1 MCEEYNSS
9 CGSGPL
15 FPHSSAA
22 LSFISGLRAVQQE
35 AQGLK
40 FRSSDLFFFFLFLP
54 YFSFKVLLLFGNL
67 FKNTKMLKEKYK
79 ILYI

>member
-22 LSFISGLRAVQQE
+22 LSFIFGLRAVQQE

-40 FRSSDLFFFFLFLP
+40 FRSSDLFFFLFLP

-67 FKNTKMLKEKYK
+67 FKNMKMLKGKYK